1 MHDFVIR
8 DLPTTW
14 APSYDVFRGNVLMHD
29 FVIRDLPTTW
39 APSYDV
45 LGESMH
51 SYLRAIG
58 FSKCKTRKQL
68 EKIYATALRDP
79 NRKMITTISIDTS
92 LIQFEK
98 DFGPSFGLSLI
109 GEYGIEGDL
118 SIEHYYPYIK
128 GSSNMDIENI
138 YIEKQTDKESYA
150 GVCEDSRL
158 GMTLIFYLQNISDYA
173 KSKWFN
179 YSNKSFKRVRF
190 SALSTQG
197 TILLGIKKTKMQKIT
212 DSLEKSYRDN
222 LMYAVKKG
230 DKEALEYYAHDEI
243 QTYRQIVER
252 LKSEDILSIIDTT
265 IMPCGVECDHYSVT
279 GNIISVREEKNS
291 YTDET
296 VYNLLIETYDVLIN
310 VGINSIDLEGEP
322 LPGRRFRG
330 EIWLQGY
337 VKI

>member
-1 MHDFVIR
+1 
-8 DLPTTW
+8 
-14 APSYDVFRGNVLMHD
+14 
-29 FVIRDLPTTW
+29 
-39 APSYDV
+39 
-45 LGESMH
+45 MH
-51 SYLRAIG
+51 SYLRAVG

-68 EKIYATALRDP
+68 ENIYSTALRNP

-98 DFGPSFGLSLI
+98 DFGSSFGLTLV
-109 GEYGIEGDL
+109 GEYGIDGDL

-128 GSSNMDIENI
+128 GSSNIEMERI

-150 GVCEDSRL
+150 GVCEDTRL
-158 GMTLIFYLQNISDYA
+158 GMSLIFFLQNISDYA

-179 YSNKSFKRVRF
+179 YSNKNFSRVKF
-190 SALSTQG
+190 SALSTHG
-197 TILLGIKKTKMQKIT
+197 VILLGVKKNEIQKIT
-212 DSLEKSYRDN
+212 DTIEQSYRDN
-222 LMYAVKKG
+222 LLYAIREGNK
-230 DKEALEYYAHDEI
+230 DAIEYFAHDEMV
-243 QTYRQIVER
+243 TYESIARRV
-252 LKSEDILSIIDTT
+252 KNEDILSIIDTS
-265 IMPCGVECDHYSVT
+265 IMPCGVECDHYSVI
-279 GNIISVREEKNS
+279 GNILSVREEKNS

-296 VYNLLIETYDVLIN
+296 VYNLLIETYDLLIN

>member
-1 MHDFVIR
+1 
-8 DLPTTW
+8 
-14 APSYDVFRGNVLMHD
+14 
-29 FVIRDLPTTW
+29 
-39 APSYDV
+39 
-45 LGESMH
+45 MH

-68 EKIYATALRDP
+68 ENIYATALRNP
-79 NRKMITTISIDTS
+79 NRKMITTISVDTS

-98 DFGPSFGLSLI
+98 DFGPSFGLTLI
-109 GEYGIEGDL
+109 GEYGIDGEL

-128 GSSNMDIENI
+128 GSSNLDMERI

-150 GVCEDSRL
+150 GVCEDTHL

-179 YSNKSFKRVRF
+179 YSNKNFSRVRF
-190 SALSTQG
+190 AGLSTQG
-197 TILLGIKKTKMQKIT
+197 TILLGIKKNKIQKIT
-212 DSLEKSYRDN
+212 DSIEKSYRDN

-230 DKEALEYYAHDEI
+230 DTDAMQYYAHDEML
-243 QTYRQIVER
+243 TYEYLAKRV
-252 LKSEDILSIIDTT
+252 KNEDILSIIDTS
-265 IMPCGVECDHYSVT
+265 IMPCGIECDHYSVI
-279 GNIISVREEKNS
+279 GNILSVREEKNS
-291 YTDET
+291 YTDEL
-296 VYNLLIETYDVLIN
+296 VYNLLIETYDLLIN

>member
-1 MHDFVIR
+1 
-8 DLPTTW
+8 
-14 APSYDVFRGNVLMHD
+14 
-29 FVIRDLPTTW
+29 
-39 APSYDV
+39 
-45 LGESMH
+45 MH

-68 EKIYATALRDP
+68 ENIYATALRNP

-109 GEYGIEGDL
+109 GEYGINGEL

-128 GSSNMDIENI
+128 SSSNMDMERI

-179 YSNKSFKRVRF
+179 YSNKNFSRVRF
-190 SALSTQG
+190 SALSIQG
-197 TILLGIKKTKMQKIT
+197 IILLGVKKNNIQKIT
-212 DSLEKSYRDN
+212 DSIEKNYRDN
-222 LMYAVKKG
+222 LMYAVRKG
-230 DKEALEYYAHDEI
+230 DKDAMEYYAHDEML
-243 QTYRQIVER
+243 TYENLARRV
-252 LKSEDILSIIDTT
+252 KDEDVLSIIDTS
-265 IMPCGVECDHYSVT
+265 IMPCGVECDHYSVI
-279 GNIISVREEKNS
+279 GNILSVREEKNT
-291 YTDET
+291 YTDEI
-296 VYNLLIETYDVLIN
+296 VYNLLIETYDLLIN